1 MQHERFH
8 YRTLDELKEKAKEL
22 GIQLPLAKDTKILM
36 TPYTFGRVTLPN
48 RVWHCADGGGRW
60 TSGRFPFGAY
70 GQPLCERSQRVEAA

>member
-48 RVWHCADGGGRW
+48 RWR
-60 TSGRFPFGAY
+60 
-70 GQPLCERSQRVEAA
+70 GQMDFRTVPLRSLRSTVM